1 METVYFNGTE
11 CHTYGSLPAV
21 GSKAPAFDLVTK
33 DLQEIRTDSFEGK
46 KIVLNIFPSLDTPVC
61 AASVRRFNA
70 EAAGVDD
77 TVVVCV
83 SMDLPFAASRFCT
96 AEGIEN
102 CVVASAFRSPLFG
115 EKYGVQI
122 VDGPL
127 KGLLTR
133 AVIIIDKDRD
143 IVYRDLVEEITK
155 EPDYA
160 GALDIIKNV
169 K

>member
-33 DLQEIRTDSFEGK
+33 DLQEIRTDSFVGK

>member
-21 GSKAPAFDLVTK
+21 GTKAPAFDLVTK
-33 DLQEIRTDSFEGK
+33 DLQEIRPDSFEGK

-96 AEGIEN
+96 AEGI
-102 CVVASAFRSPLFG
+102 
-115 EKYGVQI
+115 
-122 VDGPL
+122 D
-127 KGLLTR
+127 
-133 AVIIIDKDRD
+133 D
-143 IVYRDLVEEITK
+143 
-155 EPDYA
+155 
-160 GALDIIKNV
+160 
-169 K
+169 